1 MDFPSFFIGLW
12 FSDGFLEEW
21 DDMGSTLSTLIRL
34 AFGAM
39 DLGSIQSM
47 AEESPLL
54 LVAPRPENQA
64 MRPRNHVVKVVRK
77 THRKSLKRQLR
88 SHQKSWKIS

>member
-1 MDFPSFFIGLW
+1 
-12 FSDGFLEEW
+12 
-21 DDMGSTLSTLIRL
+21 MGSTLSTLIRL

-54 LVAPRPENQA
+54 LVAPRLPCLLFLLDEYHN
-64 MRPRNHVVKVVRK
+64 MY
-77 THRKSLKRQLR
+77 
-88 SHQKSWKIS
+88 IYI